1 MQPVTIAVSNALPVP
16 MDRDLVDLGDLRAEL
31 ERVALQAHEARLL
44 GVPLSIAVTDPRFD
58 SLSSFHRDLR
68 DALFVEEDDSF
79 VFRLDPCGS
88 GGRLLRGAVWRD
100 MFHYGDRLAPKMASP
115 HRINFNRADAPT
127 YCTHCAASNRAQ
139 LESASS
145 PATPLFFVIDGHAQT
160 APGAPCR
167 CYVYKKDAR
176 REEIDPALFE
186 QIGLVPPREKSA

>member
-1 MQPVTIAVSNALPVP
+1 MRRLPHILALA
-16 MDRDLVDLGDLRAEL
+16 GA
-31 ERVALQAHEARLL
+31 LL
-44 GVPLSIAVTDPRFD
+44 GTVLAA
-58 SLSSFHRDLR
+58 LSSYDFAKHLDRQVH
-68 DALFVEEDDSF
+68 ALH
-79 VFRLDPCGS
+79 CGFGAS
-88 GGRLLRGAVWRD
+88 GPNVASGCKVAMMSSYSSLFRGAVWRD

-115 HRINFNRADAPT
+115 HRINFNRRDAPT

-176 REEIDPALFE
+176 REDIDPALFE
-186 QIGLVPPREKSA
+186 QIGLVPPKETRA